1 MAKFTDRLAHAWN
14 VFRSNENNFSN
25 SYPYI
30 GSGSSYRPD
39 KYIVTPGLER
49 TIVNSII
56 TRIAI
61 DCAQI
66 PMFEARLD
74 ENRNVKERVNNSG
87 LTECL
92 TVEANIDQTGRAFM
106 LDLVTSLL
114 DEGII
119 AVIPVETSMDPKK
132 SDSYVIDSMRVGKIV
147 EWYPEHVS
155 VRLYNDKT
163 GLKEQI
169 LLPKKMVAI
178 CENPMYSVM
187 NLPNSTLKRLVRK
200 LNLLDY
206 IDDQTGSGKLDM
218 IIQLPYVIKSESRR
232 REAERRRKDIEN
244 QLANSKYGVAYTDGT
259 EKITQLNRPLENNL
273 QSQITDLTNLLY
285 SQLGLT
291 EEIFKGTANEE
302 TMLNYYNHTIEPIMS
317 AIADEFTRK
326 FITKTGRTQKRS
338 VVYIRDPFK
347 LVAVNNI
354 AEIADKFTRNE
365 ILTSNEIRSII
376 GYAPSDQI
384 TADQLRNKNLN
395 APGDQAEMI
404 YGEENKSIN
413 DIENTDS
420 SNKLPDKELIN
431 ESSDDTLIDEFVK
444 NRRKERLEKA
454 RKGGADVR

>member
-1 MAKFTDRLAHAWN
+1 MARLTDRLAHAWN
-14 VFRSNENNFSN
+14 VFRSNENNVPD
-25 SYPYI
+25 SYAYI
-30 GSGSSYRPD
+30 GGGSSYRPD
-39 KYIVTPGLER
+39 KYVLTPGLER

-61 DCAQI
+61 DCSQI
-66 PMFEARLD
+66 PMFEARMD
-74 ENRNVKERVNNSG
+74 ENGNVKERLRTG

-114 DEGII
+114 DEGVV
-119 AVIPVETSMDPKK
+119 AVVPVDTTIDPKK
-132 SDSYVIDSMRVGKIV
+132 SDSYQIESLRVGRILD
-147 EWYPEHVS
+147 WYPEHVR
-155 VRLYNDKT
+155 VNLYNEKT
-163 GLKEQI
+163 GLKEQL

-178 CENPMYSVM
+178 CENPLYSVM

-200 LNLLDY
+200 LNLIDY

-218 IIQLPYVIKSESRR
+218 IIQLPYVIKSEARR
-232 REAERRRKDIEN
+232 KEAEKRRKDIEN

-273 QSQITDLTNLLY
+273 QNQINDLTSMLY

-302 TMLNYYNHTIEPIMS
+302 TMLNYYNHTIEPILA
-317 AIADEFTRK
+317 AIADEFKRK
-326 FITKTGRTQKRS
+326 FITKTARTQRKS
-338 VVYIRDPFK
+338 VAFIRDPFK

-376 GYAPSDQI
+376 GFAPSDQP

-395 APGDQAEMI
+395 APKEEAEET
-404 YGEENKSIN
+404 YGESENE
-413 DIENTDS
+413 EN
-420 SNKLPDKELIN
+420 E
-431 ESSDDTLIDEFVK
+431 DENFYED
-444 NRRKERLEKA
+444 NY
-454 RKGGADVR
+454 